1 MLNKRIKAVM
11 AFLAIWLIFFLSP
24 TVVAEVA
31 DLGLA
36 DENFAFSAD
45 ISAGKQSVRRFEIP
59 YEVLQGIQRQDYG
72 DMRIFNSQNQSI
84 PFSVTVVKPQS
95 QQHSSEYELDFFT
108 LPSKAV
114 QHQRMQI
121 EIDKYTSRISFKALS
136 TESGKQSYIIIKNSY
151 SDKGLD
157 KLQLNWAASDHAF
170 SVKLK
175 LEQSDD
181 LEHWRTIKHN
191 TTLYDLKHDST
202 LLIKD
207 TIFLPRPSN
216 AKYLRISFNHQ
227 HDFLYSVIK
236 IIGYYRHQSQV
247 ELENWKTLTLKPG
260 ESAHEWLFNTDS
272 VAPIVKI
279 AFDIPQSGLVYQGT
293 LFSKHSSP
301 VVKPAISNKSQFK
314 KEVKKIL
321 HYPKRKSPEQNN
333 SWQYQQR
340 FTQFRLLTESGEI
353 NSQALS
359 MPNIIKD
366 SLWRIE
372 LKQPL
377 TLLPEQVPTINIA
390 WHPVILTFLAQG
402 IGPYRLLFGNPNIKP
417 LGSSLITILTDRQQ
431 ETVILG
437 TVNIVKKPIS
447 TTKSGTL
454 ASWFKQMNWQK
465 MLLWL
470 LLCSFVL
477 LMATMAYKL
486 YLGMNK

>member
-1 MLNKRIKAVM
+1 MLNKRFIDL
-11 AFLAIWLIFFLSP
+11 LAICLIFFLSP
-24 TVVAEVA
+24 TVAAEVA
-31 DLGLA
+31 DLGLV
-36 DENFAFSAD
+36 DENFAFSAA
-45 ISAGKQSVRRFEIP
+45 ISTGKQSVRQFEIP

-72 DMRIFNSQNQSI
+72 DMRIFNNQNQSI

-95 QQHSSEYELDFFT
+95 QQHSNEYELDFFT
-108 LPSKAV
+108 LPNKTG

-121 EIDKYTSRISFKALS
+121 EIDKYMSRFSFKALS
-136 TESGKQSYIIIKNSY
+136 IDSDKQSYIIIKNAY
-151 SDKGLD
+151 SDKDLD
-157 KLQLNWAASDHAF
+157 KLQLSWAASNHAF

-191 TTLYDLKHDST
+191 TTLYYLKHDST

-207 TIFLPRPSN
+207 TIFFPKPSN
-216 AKYLRISFNHQ
+216 ARYLRISFNQQ
-227 HDFLYSVIK
+227 HDFLSSVIK
-236 IIGYYRHQSQV
+236 ISGYYRHQSQI

-260 ESAHEWLFNTDS
+260 ENAHEWLFNTDS
-272 VAPIVKI
+272 VAPVIKI
-279 AFDIPQSGLVYQGT
+279 AFDIPQSGMVYQGT

-301 VVKPAISNKSQFK
+301 IVKPAISNKSQFK

-321 HYPKRKSPEQNN
+321 HYPNRKSPEQNN
-333 SWQYQQR
+333 TWQYQQR
-340 FTQFRLLTESGEI
+340 FAQFRLLTESGEI

-366 SLWRIE
+366 SLWRIV

-377 TLLPEQVPTINIA
+377 TLLPEQVPKINIA

-402 IGPYRLLFGNPNIKP
+402 EGPYRLLFGNPNMKP
-417 LGSSLITILTDRQQ
+417 LRSSLNTTLTDGQI
-431 ETVILG
+431 ETVMLD
-437 TVNIVKKPIS
+437 TVNIVKKPLS
-447 TTKSGTL
+447 TTKSGAL

-465 MLLWL
+465 ILLWL

-486 YLGMNK
+486 YLDMNK